1 MESTDMNHPFSSDDA
16 ELEKMLSHPDGPPLP
31 DDGFSLRVMATL
43 PAAPLPRS
51 TSFNKQRAIL
61 CTLGAFAGLAI
72 SWKYG
77 LASLDFSVIM
87 AQLSQTGSAI
97 VSASSDPS
105 LMAVSVIVLCS
116 MIYAFLSGKDPNI
129 SDR

>member
-1 MESTDMNHPFSSDDA
+1 MNHPFPSDDA
-16 ELEKMLSHPDGPPLP
+16 ELEKMLAHGDGPPLP

-43 PAAPLPRS
+43 PAPLVRRS
-51 TSFNKQRAIL
+51 TSFNIQRAIL
-61 CTLGAFAGLAI
+61 CTLGALAGLAI

-77 LASLDFSVIM
+77 LASLDFSEMMVHLNQSG
-87 AQLSQTGSAI
+87 AAI

-105 LMAVSVIVLCS
+105 WMAISVIVLCS
-116 MIYAFLSGKDPNI
+116 VIYAFWSDKSRSL